1 MKNAKKREAIILGW
15 LGVPAALSFFVA
27 LFLLNAAIWIP
38 ALIAFAVSLAFF
50 IPFCIVQSYFV
61 KHPHPI
67 QANYIELDG
76 RRIEAVIFDM
86 DGTLIDS
93 TGLWHEID
101 VKFFAKRGM
110 ELPSD
115 YAQNIVHLG
124 LKEAAKF
131 TKNTYHLDDSEQDI
145 MDEWHQMSIDMYAH
159 DVKLKNSAL
168 AILEFFKSRDI
179 PMAIATA
186 NDDTLYWPCLKRLGL
201 DKYFDYI
208 ADVNNVKEGKH
219 SAKIYE
225 YLADKMKVDKT
236 RVLVFEDMPTCVKT
250 AFKAG
255 FLTVAV
261 YDKASEK
268 YDKEKKLNSNLFIKD
283 FNEVLAILK

>member
-1 MKNAKKREAIILGW
+1 MSSAKKKNPTILAW
-15 LGVPAALSFFVA
+15 LAVPAGLAFLGG
-27 LFLLNAAIWIP
+27 LFLLESGLWQ
-38 ALIAFAVSLAFF
+38 VSLILFGISVLFF
-50 IPFCIVQSYFV
+50 IPFCIVQSFV
-61 KHPHPI
+61 CKQPPED
-67 QANYIELDG
+67 YLDING
-76 RRIEAVIFDM
+76 RRFDAVIFDM

-101 VKFFAKRGM
+101 VKFFEKRGM

-124 LKEAAKF
+124 LKEAAKY
-131 TKNTYHLDDSEQDI
+131 TKNTYHLEDSEQDI
-145 MDEWHQMSIDMYAH
+145 MDEWHRMSIDMYAN
-159 DVKLKNSAL
+159 DVQLKNSAL
-168 AILEFFKSRDI
+168 AILEFFKARGI

-186 NDDTLYWPCLKRLGL
+186 NDDTLYWPCLKRLGI
-201 DKYFDYI
+201 DKYFDFI
-208 ADVNNVKEGKH
+208 ADVNNVKEGKQ

-225 YLADKMKVDKT
+225 YLAKQMKVDKE

-250 AFKAG
+250 AYKAG

-268 YDKEKKLNSNLFIKD
+268 YDKEKRLYSNLYIKD